1 MGGPNGSFFTVSIK
15 VMIRNVKDIKRV
27 PCYQRNAEYAGAGAY
42 KAIEKTTGETSSKGF
57 AKTPQKS
64 HEVASSM

>member
-1 MGGPNGSFFTVSIK
+1 M
-15 VMIRNVKDIKRV
+15 KRV

-57 AKTPQKS
+57 SRTPQKS
-64 HEVASSM
+64 HEVALSI